1 MVSSSLTRGGFGLHH
16 HDDAINSDSRLLL
29 PQVQSQSNAIAA
41 GKHFIACLFNN
52 IIACTFLTIFT
63 QLHPHDTSSSCI
75 DRSTGNMSCL
85 RPCFPPLIYILNTL
99 LLHVQIC
106 VYITHVNTFLGSIS
120 FSAALSCGKYK
131 LMQLHLLLLL
141 LPYSRRFVAVCLSVI
156 KPIRSLLCIE
166 IQVHTC
172 SMVKHLPGGSSVGEW
187 KRGSVR
193 FGSLQSHLNC
203 CVCVFTDMR

>member
-1 MVSSSLTRGGFGLHH
+1 MVSSFLIRGGFGLHH

-120 FSAALSCGKYK
+120 FSAALSCGISSCNFIYFFFCS
-131 LMQLHLLLLL
+131 LIADDLWL
-141 LPYSRRFVAVCLSVI
+141 FVCLS
-156 KPIRSLLCIE
+156 
-166 IQVHTC
+166 
-172 SMVKHLPGGSSVGEW
+172 SSQYGP
-187 KRGSVR
+187 
-193 FGSLQSHLNC
+193 C
-203 CVCVFTDMR
+203 CA

>member
-1 MVSSSLTRGGFGLHH
+1 MHFPDYIYTAPPARH
-16 HDDAINSDSRLLL
+16 LLF
-29 PQVQSQSNAIAA
+29 VYRS
-41 GKHFIACLFNN
+41 
-52 IIACTFLTIFT
+52 
-63 QLHPHDTSSSCI
+63 I
-75 DRSTGNMSCL
+75 DRQYVLSPAMFS
-85 RPCFPPLIYILNTL
+85 PLIYILNTL

-120 FSAALSCGKYK
+120 FSAALSCGTYK

-141 LPYSRRFVAVCLSVI
+141 LLPHSRRFVAVCLSVI